1 MQSDAGY
8 LSASTCAVGTA
19 DRCNAQAGR
28 AARMFASILFAYSS
42 IAQKNEEGIDDPSM
56 ISKRMDSWRETALH
70 RPHPLIPEVLLGA
83 FFFLY
88 ALG

>member
-1 MQSDAGY
+1 
-8 LSASTCAVGTA
+8 
-19 DRCNAQAGR
+19 
-28 AARMFASILFAYSS
+28 MFASILFAYSS

-83 FFFLY
+83 FFPVCAGVTKELSVITMEN
-88 ALG
+88 